1 LDRYRTTE
9 EKNEYGQKQG
19 DKSWHLGII
28 ILIAVCI
35 LGSIAILLYKTI
47 KENKVY
53 TAFEVVSSSEVLS
66 QNKYTRY
73 GTGYIKYNTDGAEG
87 YRDGRTLWNIS
98 YNMKKPI
105 VDVCGDYC
113 AFADKGM
120 QTVVITD
127 GQGGN
132 FHINIPE
139 KIVDISVAGQ
149 GVVAVWTDS
158 LSVDHIYVYDIN
170 GVLLLDIET
179 SIAADGFPL
188 SFDLSDDGKK
198 LVTSYMKLG
207 DELTSWVTFYNFGNV
222 GQNFAG
228 RVVGSYSYA
237 GKIIPE
243 VKFVTNDRVCA
254 FGEDRCI
261 LFRMK
266 ETPSELATQ
275 ETVRLSAV
283 CSDSESICLAE
294 TETDGTSRITVFDTD
309 GKSKKEIVTGLA
321 FTGMCIEG
329 DELIMYSNSSCII
342 YYLNGSEKFRTQI
355 DGGIRSIFPAG
366 KDKYCV
372 IGGSEVR
379 TIRLK
384 TEKETRKEE
393 AID

>member
-1 LDRYRTTE
+1 MDRYRTREEQTE
-9 EKNEYGQKQG
+9 NEQNQG
-19 DKSWHLGII
+19 GKKWHLGPI
-28 ILIAVCI
+28 ILIFVCV
-35 LGSIAILLYKTI
+35 LGSIALLLYKMI
-47 KENKVY
+47 KENSVY
-53 TAFEVVSSSEVLS
+53 TSFEVISSAEVTS
-66 QNKYTRY
+66 QNKYARY
-73 GTGYIKYNTDGAEG
+73 GKGYIKYNNDGAEA
-87 YRDGRTLWNIS
+87 YLDGRAVWNIS

-120 QTVVITD
+120 QTVCITD

-132 FHINIPE
+132 YHINIPE
-139 KIVDISVAGQ
+139 KIVDISIAAQ

-158 LSVDHIYVYDIN
+158 LSHDHIYVYDIN

-179 SIAADGFPL
+179 SISADGFPL
-188 SFDLSDDGKK
+188 SVDLSDDGKK
-198 LVTSYMKLG
+198 LVTSYMKIG
-207 DELTSWVTFYNFGNV
+207 DELASWVTFYNFGSV

-261 LFRMK
+261 LYRMK

-283 CSDSESICLAE
+283 CYDSESICLAE
-294 TETDGTSRITVFDTD
+294 SETDGTSKITIFDTD
-309 GKSKKEIVTGLA
+309 GKSKKTIVTGLA
-321 FTGMCIEG
+321 YTGMCIEG

-372 IGGSEVR
+372 LGGNEVR
-379 TIRLK
+379 IIRLK
-384 TEKETRKEE
+384 TEKETSKEE
-393 AID
+393 SID